1 MSSIRVNTTQNIQL
15 ELELASLGDR
25 ILAFLLDLVIIIAYI
40 ITIFIIVNF
49 SVPSILGIAPLLSF
63 ILISPALFYYLI
75 LETVLNGQTI
85 GKRARNIRVVSLDGN
100 SATFGQYLIRWLF
113 RLIDIT
119 FTEGLCGLL
128 CVALNQNHQRLGD
141 MVAGTAVIKTTVPV
155 SLDDTI
161 YTPVENNYEV
171 HFPEVVHL
179 QAKDIQLLKEVL
191 SHDVHSGNLLLVH
204 NTAEKI
210 RNVLQIH
217 SDMEPYLF
225 LHTVI
230 ADYNYLES
238 KA

>member
-15 ELELASLGDR
+15 EFELATLGDR
-25 ILAFLLDLVIIIAYI
+25 ILAFLLDLVIIIAYVFLV
-40 ITIFIIVNF
+40 FIIFF
-49 SVPSILGIAPLLSF
+49 SVFNANRWIEIILFL
-63 ILISPALFYYLI
+63 PALFYYLI
-75 LETVLNGQTI
+75 LETFLNGQTI

-119 FTEGLCGLL
+119 LTEGLCGLL

-141 MVAGTAVIKTTVPV
+141 MVAGTAVIKTTVSV
-155 SLDDTI
+155 SLEDTI

-171 HFPEVVHL
+171 HFPEVVNL
-179 QAKDIQLLKEVL
+179 KANDIQLIKEVL
-191 SHDVHSGNLLLVH
+191 LHDAHSDNLLLVH
-204 NTAEKI
+204 HAAEKVKTI
-210 RNVLQIH
+210 LQIN

>member
-15 ELELASLGDR
+15 EFELASLGDR
-25 ILAFLLDLVIIIAYI
+25 ILAFLLDWVVIIAYVFL
-40 ITIFIIVNF
+40 IFIIFFNLFKEATWAV
-49 SVPSILGIAPLLSF
+49 ILLFL
-63 ILISPALFYYLI
+63 PALFYYLI
-75 LETVLNGQTI
+75 LETFLNGQTI

-100 SATFGQYLIRWLF
+100 NATFGQYLIRWLF

-119 FTEGLCGLL
+119 LTEGLCGLL

-141 MVAGTAVIKTTVPV
+141 MVAGTAVIKTIVPV
-155 SLDDTI
+155 SLEDTI

-171 HFPEVVHL
+171 HFPEVVNL
-179 QAKDIQLLKEVL
+179 KAKDIQLIKEVL
-191 SHDVHSGNLLLVH
+191 QHDAHSGNLLLVH

-210 RNVLQIH
+210 RDVLQIH
-217 SDMEPYLF
+217 SEMEPYLF

-238 KA
+238 EA

>member
-15 ELELASLGDR
+15 EFELATLGDR
-25 ILAFLLDLVIIIAYI
+25 ILAFLLDWVVIIAYVFL
-40 ITIFIIVNF
+40 IFIIFFNLFKEATWAV
-49 SVPSILGIAPLLSF
+49 ILLFL
-63 ILISPALFYYLI
+63 PALFYYLI
-75 LETVLNGQTI
+75 LETFLNGQTI

-100 SATFGQYLIRWLF
+100 NATFGQFLIRWLF

-119 FTEGLCGLL
+119 LTEGLCGLL

-141 MVAGTAVIKTTVPV
+141 MVAGTAVIKTIVPV
-155 SLDDTI
+155 SLEDTI

-171 HFPEVVHL
+171 HFPEVVNL
-179 QAKDIQLLKEVL
+179 KAKDIQLIKEVL
-191 SHDVHSGNLLLVH
+191 QHDAHSGNLLLVH

-210 RNVLQIH
+210 RDVLQIH
-217 SDMEPYLF
+217 SEMEPYLF

-238 KA
+238 EA